1 MQRTWILALA
11 LLAGCA
17 LNSNEKLNGLIG
29 KTLADATMVLG
40 RPPESIVDLGGGKRA
55 AQWSWSRRDMAA
67 IGWEYASAREIVT
80 VVLDGDRVIQWNRAL
95 D

>member
-1 MQRTWILALA
+1 
-11 LLAGCA
+11 
-17 LNSNEKLNGLIG
+17 
-29 KTLADATMVLG
+29 
-40 RPPESIVDLGGGKRA
+40 
-55 AQWSWSRRDMAA
+55 MAA